1 MKGFRM
7 KAVTLRKPG
16 GLDQLKLVEMDEPIA
31 PAGSEILLRLH
42 GSSLNYHDYA
52 VATGKIPT
60 EDGRIPLSDGAGV
73 VEAVGDAVTEFGV
86 GDHVVSC
93 FFPLWQD
100 GDPTVSDFSTTP
112 GDGIDGY
119 ARERVVRPA
128 SWFTLAPKSYSPTE
142 AATLTTAGLTA
153 WRALVSDGQIKAGD
167 SVLTLGTGGVSI
179 FALQFAKMMGATVIA
194 TSSADEKLERIRTL
208 GADQVINYK
217 RHENWGQRVRD
228 LTGGRGVD
236 HVIEVGG
243 PATLPQS
250 IEACRI
256 GGHIALI
263 GVLTGFAGLIPTAT
277 LMARHQRLQGLIV
290 GSRQQQVDMI
300 RAINAT
306 GLKPVIDRSF
316 ALRDL
321 ANAFLH
327 EEAGGHVGKICIE
340 I

>member
-1 MKGFRM
+1 M

-16 GLDQLKLVEMDEPIA
+16 GLDQLKAAEMDDPIA
-31 PAGSEILLRLH
+31 PAASEILLRLH

-73 VEAVGDAVTEFGV
+73 VEAVGDPVTEFGV

-100 GDPTVSDFSTTP
+100 GGPTVSDFSTTP

-153 WRALVSDGQIKAGD
+153 WRALVLDGQIKAGD

-194 TSSADEKLERIRTL
+194 TSSADEKLEQSRDKSSRGCAISMVPRFMM
-208 GADQVINYK
+208 K
-217 RHENWGQRVRD
+217 RRCPSVASRPVATAASAAKPLSPSSPISAGSRLKPSPAISQSR
-228 LTGGRGVD
+228 GGR
-236 HVIEVGG
+236 ERQ
-243 PATLPQS
+243 A
-250 IEACRI
+250 EAW
-256 GGHIALI
+256 
-263 GVLTGFAGLIPTAT
+263 TF
-277 LMARHQRLQGLIV
+277 LQ
-290 GSRQQQVDMI
+290 
-300 RAINAT
+300 
-306 GLKPVIDRSF
+306 
-316 ALRDL
+316 
-321 ANAFLH
+321 
-327 EEAGGHVGKICIE
+327 
-340 I
+340 